1 MRFCSEVTYGEV
13 WHGVGLWGAWRW
25 GDGSAAECVGI
36 GVWRAGP
43 GAAGGGREAGVG
55 LPGEA
60 QMRRCQE
67 KGVRMRGTGP
77 AFMLLCESLRA
88 RREHLRMAAL
98 CSEQVLC
105 ANA

>member
-1 MRFCSEVTYGEV
+1 MVWGCGE
-13 WHGVGLWGAWRW
+13 HGGGEMVGLLSLG
-25 GDGSAAECVGI
+25 GI

-43 GAAGGGREAGVG
+43 GAAGGEREPGVG

-60 QMRRCQE
+60 QRRRCQE

-77 AFMLLCESLRA
+77 AFMLLCECPRA
-88 RREHLRMAAL
+88 WREPLRMAAL
-98 CSEQVLC
+98 CSEQVLR